1 MGMPSVSS
9 VRNSVCQVIDST
21 GTWTA
26 VIGQSDPVVIIP
38 QVLFRTVTV
47 YGGVNGLHRARRGED
62 GARRLAGMAVSAA
75 HINIR

>member
-1 MGMPSVSS
+1 MGMPSVST
-9 VRNSVCQVIDST
+9 VRNTVCQVIDST
-21 GTWTA
+21 GTRTA

-62 GARRLAGMAVSAA
+62 GARRLADMAVSAA
-75 HINIR
+75 FLPS

>member
-1 MGMPSVSS
+1 MCRVKG
-9 VRNSVCQVIDST
+9 IT

-26 VIGQSDPVVIIP
+26 VIGQSDPVVIIS
-38 QVLFRTVTV
+38 QVLYRTVTV

-75 HINIR
+75 FLPS